1 MFLKRNVVFGLLAA
15 MCFNLCTAFAE
26 TEVSVEFNGRELE
39 FDQPAV
45 ISENRT
51 LVPVRKIFETLGAEL
66 TWDDNTRTAYSEKG
80 TRKVSITIG
89 EKYIVVDGEQKEID
103 VPTKII
109 NNRTLIPLRAISDA
123 YECAVEWDSVLK
135 TAKIYDIDFYN
146 APKNDFEGRFKYFA
160 DVNFSKNSNTASW
173 KSGECVLTFEK
184 EQSRD
189 IEVDD
194 GYLQDLRE
202 GLGTFKSMTVDYVR
216 KTTGK
221 NIAEIKC
228 ENKGKTIYYLYAN
241 KDGMAYNMALT
252 IPDGAADDDI
262 CKLMYTVSD
271 FKCTF

>member
-1 MFLKRNVVFGLLAA
+1 MKKITVIGFLTAICLSF
-15 MCFNLCTAFAE
+15 CPAFAE

-39 FDQPAV
+39 FDQPAI

-51 LVPVRKIFETLGAEL
+51 LVPVRKIFEALGAEL

-103 VPTKII
+103 VPAKII

-135 TAKIYDIDFYN
+135 TAKIYDIEFYN
-146 APKNDFEGRFKYFA
+146 APKSDFEGKFKYFS
-160 DVNFSKNSNTASW
+160 DVNFAQSGNTASW
-173 KSGECVLTFEK
+173 KSGECVLTFER
-184 EQSRD
+184 EESNDVQ
-189 IEVDD
+189 VDD
-194 GYLQDLRE
+194 GYLQDLE
-202 GLGTFKSMTVDYVR
+202 KGLSAFKSMTVDYVK
-216 KTTGK
+216 KTMGK

-228 ENKGKTIYYLYAN
+228 YNKGKSIYYLYAN
-241 KDGMAYNMALT
+241 KDGTAYNMALT
-252 IPDGAADDDI
+252 VPDGASDNDI
-262 CKLMYTVSD
+262 CKLMYTLNN